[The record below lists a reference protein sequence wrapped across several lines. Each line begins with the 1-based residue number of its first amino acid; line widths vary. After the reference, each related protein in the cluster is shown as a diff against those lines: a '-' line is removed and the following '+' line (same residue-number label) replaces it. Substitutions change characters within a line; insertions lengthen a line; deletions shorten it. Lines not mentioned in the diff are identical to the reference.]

1 MGLSPTIGAQHPAIR
16 PAVPAAGHRIAW
28 WRGALAVTAVDE
40 ALLGILSLALALVLI
55 AGASKAEYGVF
66 ALVSSVIL
74 LFRGAQGSLVLTP
87 LATVGGRL
95 RGRERVAFVR
105 GMSRFQAGFGV
116 LVAIAMT
123 GGLWLFV
130 GHGEW
135 GLAAGSGLALIG
147 NWLREFRRGLAV
159 MEGRA
164 GGALAGDGLFAVL
177 AAAMTLAACFV
188 VGASA
193 GAILGAI
200 GVAAGVASFVG
211 FPRPSG
217 PVAPATSSRQV
228 ARISVAQARWT
239 LPGSAI
245 GWVQQSGYIYAVG
258 LVLGPAAVGEMV
270 AARLFVVPLLLLA
283 VAWSRMLLP
292 QATAL
297 LADGGEAVLLARC
310 GRALKLALLGSGLYL
325 VIPTTAFVFG
335 VGRVL
340 PADYAGCEMQVL
352 AWGGFAVISLT
363 RSLAS
368 TALMA
373 RLEFRAL
380 FAMTVASA
388 AISLGLVIAL
398 IGPLGATGAIVGM
411 TAGELLLAVLAWRVL
426 LGEPD
431 GQVRSA
437 ARVEA
442 PSAAC

>member
-1 MGLSPTIGAQHPAIR
+1 MPGDARGQPAIR
-16 PAVPAAGHRIAW
+16 PAVPAAGQRVAW
-28 WRGALAVTAVDE
+28 WRGGLAVTAIDE
-40 ALLGILSLALALVLI
+40 ALLGVLSLALALVLI
-55 AGASKAEYGVF
+55 QGGSKAEYGVF

-95 RGRERVAFVR
+95 RGRERVGFVR
-105 GMSRFQAGFGV
+105 GLARFQVGFGV
-116 LVAIAMT
+116 VVALALT
-123 GGLWLFV
+123 GGLWVFV
-130 GHGEW
+130 GDGGW

-159 MEGRA
+159 MEGRV
-164 GGALAGDGLFAVL
+164 GGALLGDGVFALL
-177 AAAMTLAACFV
+177 AVAMTLAAWTLL
-188 VGASA
+188 GGLSA
-193 GAILGAI
+193 GHVLAAI
-200 GVAAGVASFVG
+200 GIAAGGAAFVG
-211 FPRPSG
+211 FPRPGG
-217 PVAPATSSRQV
+217 PVAPATSPRQV
-228 ARISVAQARWT
+228 ARVSIAQARWT
-239 LPGSAI
+239 LPGSTI

-292 QATAL
+292 QAAAL

-310 GRALKLALLGSGLYL
+310 GRALRMALLGSGLYL
-325 VIPTTAFVFG
+325 VIPAAALVFG
-335 VGRVL
+335 VGRLL

-352 AWGGFAVISLT
+352 AWGGFAVINLT

-388 AISLGLVIAL
+388 AISLALVVAL
-398 IGPLGATGAIVGM
+398 VGPLGATGAIAGM

-426 LGEPD
+426 LGPRE
-431 GQVRSA
+431 GQARSA
-437 ARVEA
+437 LRVEA
-442 PSAAC
+442 QSTAC